1 GGQLS
6 TDSWPWSHTVLGIW
20 ILTPGIRHQKCWVA
34 MFEVEVRGNT
44 FNSKEVRKVMIK
56 VYRPVHLIQTDKPIY
71 LPGQTVQFR
80 VVSMDSKLRP
90 INQLDSHR
98 NRIGQWFNQASNSK
112 ILQLSYPLNSEA
124 REGIY
129 KINVKVGRDTSSHTF
144 KVEKYEAPFSQEPIK
159 QFLSVMTVICLNL
172 TRYTYGQPVQGNI
185 TVKVSPLRVWPF
197 FPGGPSQLF
206 SNNETIQK
214 QVEELFIFCE
224 SMHYF
229 IPELCILQVKAVHY
243 NNTPIPHMP
252 LYLFGG
258 KIWSIRLLQNLT
270 TDSNGFTTFSVSTD
284 TFVGDTHLIV
294 KMPDPQYRT
303 AHIAWQHQTVRQS
316 RPPSVDIKTSSVL
329 KIKKIHPALPCDK
342 EVDISIDYTVVH
354 EPQGSVD
361 IVHLVSHSAG
371 YQHYFTV
378 LKCTLVDSCTLK
390 LEKCFR
396 NKVSLELSP
405 SPAVPGEEIKLQ
417 LMAQPDSL
425 CGISAVDQSVLIKE
439 PGKTLDKEKI
449 FAMLPVKKISHIP
462 YQVQDPKECR
472 TYVLP
477 QPGTVF
483 QNVGLKTATNLV
495 MRLPICLRSRERY
508 YDRGHRVPM
517 SGRVNVGSAGR
528 GPVMEPEPVK
538 TVRTFFP
545 ETWIWDLV
553 KVIAEQS
560 SDYTLTPLSGDQYTS
575 CLCANERKTLSWTM
589 TATAL
594 GEEETFSVSTTNCS
608 YYNKGCVIITEN
620 CFCINSGEALTEE
633 TELQLPQNVIEGSGR
648 TSVSVLGDILGRAL
662 QNLDGLLQMPYGCGE
677 QNMALL
683 APNIYILEYLQRSQ
697 QLTSAIKE
705 KASNFLTS
713 GYQRQLNYK
722 DKEGG
727 YSTFGSG
734 PGNTWL
740 TAFVLRSF
748 SKAQS
753 FVYIDPEKLEQSRTW
768 LIKKQRRNGCFE
780 KSGKL
785 FNNRM
790 KVSSDRIQFL
800 AVISLWLCWVEM
812 EDAVVKRSLSC
823 LRESVNDFSNI
834 YTTALLAYVF
844 TLAGDMETRAHL
856 LQHLDSVATKDGG
869 FTHWSQTAAETSA
882 SLSVEISSYVLLAKL
897 SASHTTEDLGY
908 AAGIVRWLTTQ
919 QNYYGGFSST
929 QVLLLPL

>member
-1 GGQLS
+1 
-6 TDSWPWSHTVLGIW
+6 
-20 ILTPGIRHQKCWVA
+20 

-90 INQLDSHR
+90 INQLYSFIELEDSHR

-144 KVEKYEAPFSQEPIK
+144 KVEKY
-159 QFLSVMTVICLNL
+159 
-172 TRYTYGQPVQGNI
+172 TYGQPVQGNI
-185 TVKVSPLRVWPF
+185 TVKVSPLR
-197 FPGGPSQLF
+197 
-206 SNNETIQK
+206 
-214 QVEELFIFCE
+214 
-224 SMHYF
+224 
-229 IPELCILQVKAVHY
+229 VKAVHY

-284 TFVGDTHLIV
+284 TFVGDTHLIISSTPE
-294 KMPDPQYRT
+294 MPDPQYRT

-361 IVHLVSHSAG
+361 IVHLF
-371 YQHYFTV
+371 FT
-378 LKCTLVDSCTLK
+378 
-390 LEKCFR
+390 EKCFR

-553 KVIAEQS
+553 ETGSNEPQVKVIAEQS

-594 GEEETFSVSTTNCS
+594 
-608 YYNKGCVIITEN
+608 
-620 CFCINSGEALTEE
+620 GEALTEE

-790 KVSSDRIQFL
+790 K
-800 AVISLWLCWVEM
+800 
-812 EDAVVKRSLSC
+812 DAVVKRSLSC

-929 QVLLLPL
+929 QETDTFMKVDQCLSHRFVDPSCRRFPWHSSSVNWGITSDP